1 MDSRESPTPSGA
13 RRPHVVTTFKR
24 LSWVCV
30 LATLATATCIF
41 MRQATVKLKRVENAT
56 HTKLTPRIMA

>member
-13 RRPHVVTTFKR
+13 RRSMAMAKLAR

-56 HTKLTPRIMA
+56 HTNITPRIMA